1 MMKKEIEGTVTISLK
16 GFQAMQQELQQ
27 AEKRA
32 AALEDKRAAVLEEK
46 ANKIRDEVTD
56 LIQFDDKEFL
66 RRIEAINNSPEKMT
80 DAQIRKMFDE
90 AVGTLKLIVDPQK
103 LKKLIRKHIDK
114 DRSANCEDLKN
125 AEDKVLQKIEIIL
138 KSE

>member
-1 MMKKEIEGTVTISLK
+1 MKKEIEGTVTISLK
-16 GFQAMQQELQQ
+16 DFRNMQQERQQ
-27 AEKRA
+27 AEERA
-32 AALEDKRAAVLEEK
+32 AALEEK

-56 LIQFDDKEFL
+56 MIQFDDKEFL
-66 RRIEAINNSPEKMT
+66 RRIEAIDNPPEKTT

-90 AVGTLKLIVDPQK
+90 AVGTLKLIVDPEK

-114 DRSANCEDLKN
+114 DRSENCEDLKH
-125 AEDKVLQKIEIIL
+125 ADDKVLKKIEIIL

>member
-1 MMKKEIEGTVTISLK
+1 MKKEIEGTVTISLK
-16 GFQAMQQELQQ
+16 DFRNMQQERQQ
-27 AEKRA
+27 AEERA
-32 AALEDKRAAVLEEK
+32 AALEEK

-56 LIQFDDKEFL
+56 MIQFDDKEFL
-66 RRIEAINNSPEKMT
+66 RRIEAIDNPPEKTT

-90 AVGTLKLIVDPQK
+90 AVGTLKLIVDPEK

-114 DRSANCEDLKN
+114 DRSENCEDLKH
-125 AEDKVLQKIEIIL
+125 AEDKVLKKIEIIL

>member
-1 MMKKEIEGTVTISLK
+1 MIKQREIEGTVTISLK
-16 GFQAMQQELQQ
+16 DFRAMQQERQQ
-27 AEKRA
+27 AEERA
-32 AALEDKRAAVLEEK
+32 AALEEK

-56 LIQFDDKEFL
+56 MIQFDDKEFL
-66 RRIEAINNSPEKMT
+66 RRIEAIDNSLEKTT

-90 AVGTLKLIVDPQK
+90 AMGTLKLIVDPEK

-114 DRSANCEDLKN
+114 DRSENCEDLKH
-125 AEDKVLQKIEIIL
+125 AEDKVLKKIEIIL

>member
-1 MMKKEIEGTVTISLK
+1 MKKEIEGAVTISLK
-16 GFQAMQQELQQ
+16 DFQAMQQERQQ

-32 AALEDKRAAVLEEK
+32 AALEEK

-66 RRIEAINNSPEKMT
+66 RRIEAIDNSPEKTT

>member
-16 GFQAMQQELQQ
+16 DFRTMQQERQQ
-27 AEKRA
+27 AEERA
-32 AALEDKRAAVLEEK
+32 AALEEK

-56 LIQFDDKEFL
+56 MIQFDDKEFL
-66 RRIEAINNSPEKMT
+66 RRIEAIDNSPGKTT

-90 AVGTLKLIVDPQK
+90 AAGTMKLIVDPEK

-114 DRSANCEDLKN
+114 DRSENCEDLKR
-125 AEDKVLQKIEIIL
+125 AEDKVLKKIEIIL